1 MDLVLMEGSKIH
13 ENLADVISAWPPRL
27 LELLELPPPSR
38 LSNDSTVALQQGNDL
53 FALCGGRYVVDN
65 VVEMPKIFL
74 NRSISLAPLWAIG
87 TLAVPKIQLAS
98 SHFLT

>member
-1 MDLVLMEGSKIH
+1 M
-13 ENLADVISAWPPRL
+13 APAPRL

-65 VVEMPKIFL
+65 VVEKMPKIFL

-87 TLAVPKIQLAS
+87 TLAVPQIQLAS
-98 SHFLT
+98 SHILT